1 MFKITQDE
9 IGLQKQI
16 DKGKVDLNK
25 TFKKS
30 FNEQEEL
37 IKIFVK
43 SINHCD
49 FNSFSDDKVIWN
61 AAGYVNLIS
70 LDLKHFARDLALAD
84 DEWGKRIY
92 GRMISMLIYESMS
105 DLLELLGKDFR
116 AILKKLSISEELN
129 IELNGISKILN
140 DYKSKNLERLRDIR
154 NVATAHR
161 DKDIMEQINM
171 IESIGWIELIELGT
185 LYDKIL
191 NSLGQFLQKVIN
203 ISVIELKK

>member
-1 MFKITQDE
+1 MFKVTQDE
-9 IGLQKQI
+9 IESQKQI

-25 TFKKS
+25 NFKKS

-37 IKIFVK
+37 IKVFVK

-70 LDLKHFARDLALAD
+70 LDLKHFERDLAFAD

-116 AILKKLSISEELN
+116 AILKKLFISEELN

-191 NSLGQFLQKVIN
+191 NRLGQFLQKVIN